1 MNISISK
8 ELKTA
13 APNLCLGCVSAV
25 VKVQKANDDLW
36 TVIDKHIQHLT
47 STMRLECLGSIQQIS
62 VMRDAYKNLGKDPSR
77 YRGSAEALLRR
88 MLGGKGMYKID
99 TVVDINNLV
108 SLKTFHPVGSY
119 DLEKIKAPLAFR
131 AGRPGESYKGIGKE
145 VINVERLPVFADS
158 EGAYGSLT
166 SDSERAMIRME
177 TSKAML
183 VIISFKGRAQM
194 EEQMSEAADLLQ
206 RYSGASDLSCT
217 IVQG

>member
-119 DLEKIKAPLAFR
+119 DLEKIKAPLTFR
-131 AGRPGESYKGIGKE
+131 AGLTGESYKGHRQGNNQCRTPSG
-145 VINVERLPVFADS
+145 VRRL
-158 EGAYGSLT
+158 
-166 SDSERAMIRME
+166 
-177 TSKAML
+177 
-183 VIISFKGRAQM
+183 
-194 EEQMSEAADLLQ
+194 
-206 RYSGASDLSCT
+206 
-217 IVQG
+217 